1 MQTTLLGISV
11 AIILALVAA
20 LVGPHFVDWTQ
31 HRAYFEAEASKLAG
45 QPVRIGGAIDLRLL
59 PTPALTLGQIEIGA
73 AAQPQ
78 VRARELHV
86 ELALGALVRG
96 EVRASELRIAGPDVS
111 LGVGPNGKLDW
122 RTTKLGFEPDRFQ
135 VEKVEIEDGRL
146 SLSDGASGTQA
157 ALQGFWFKGEVRSLL
172 GPAKGEGGFISS
184 GERYSYRASASR
196 LSDDG
201 AVRVRLGIEPAD
213 HPLAVETEGAVRLE
227 DGAPRF
233 EGALTLS
240 RPAAVGRAEGRG
252 QVAVPWRA
260 TAKVKA
266 SPAQALFEQLEYQ
279 YGPDERAIRL
289 TGTAEL
295 RFGQTPRFEGVL
307 SARQVD
313 LDRSLGLPEATG
325 RLPLAALKA
334 FIEPLTT
341 SYRPPFPVKL
351 GIAVDAVTLA
361 AGTLQTVRGDLRLDG
376 DEWEVETLEF
386 RAPGFAQVR
395 LGGRVARSAEGVTF
409 TGPAQIEASNPR
421 AFLAWLEGRSEGAQA
436 QPGTLRAGGEFAIG
450 PQQFSVERLKFE
462 FDRKTIEGRLAYAGA
477 IGGKPPRVDA
487 ELKAAELDVD
497 GVLAFGRAALEGTA
511 FERPRAGSLGMDI
524 GRATVAG
531 IDVKGISGTLKLD
544 PEGLTFDK
552 VRIADLADAAFNLN
566 GRMEG
571 ALDAPRGT
579 VTFDVDARGL
589 DGTIAVLDK
598 YFPQAAEPL
607 RHAAGKIT
615 PLRTQVTLGIEP
627 ASPSQPA
634 GRSKVKLALDGTA
647 GALRV
652 KLGAEANGDLAAFL
666 FPDYQLDAHFA
677 ATDGTA
683 LMALAG
689 LDRAIAVDKRAGS
702 LSVTLRGRSGADA
715 QLDARL
721 TAGGLAAGAKGT
733 ARLFSASGLAAALD
747 LTLQAADAGPLRR
760 GAAARTTALLPVA
773 LRAKLNATAND
784 VALEG
789 IAGSIGGAP
798 VRGKLKLTGLQRIEG
813 QIDTDSAD
821 VMALLAIA
829 SGMPKPRGDAP
840 AWSSEP
846 FGDNA
851 FGDLSGRVEFSAAR
865 AALSPTLIARQV
877 RGALRLGNG
886 EVAIDAVEGTLAGGR
901 ASGQL
906 ALRRGADGLEA
917 RGKFA
922 LLNADASAVL
932 PSDGKPVIAG
942 RIGLR
947 AEFDGSGLSA
957 ASLLGS
963 LKGAGVVTLEDA
975 QIAGLDPKAFNAA
988 IRAADNS
995 AAVDAGR
1002 IRDIVATVLDG
1013 GALAI
1018 PLLDAPF
1025 TLTAGQARV
1034 SPTRVQGQGA
1044 DLLITASADLA
1055 DASLDARLTL
1065 SGPSIA
1071 DGTTTMRPDIMVL
1084 LKGPASAPKRT
1095 VDASALSAL
1104 LMLRSVERQSRQ
1116 IDTIEAERRESE
1128 RREAERREAERR
1140 EAERKEAE
1148 RKEAERKEA
1157 ERREAAARSAPTPVP
1172 AALPAP
1178 QIEDAAPVPI
1188 ITPERQTRPR
1198 PAPPQMR
1205 PPPAADRA
1213 PVLPAPLNIGPPPG
1227 AGKSTQAPRPA
1238 GEAAAKG
1245 AQPQAAP
1252 PPPPRSALD
1261 ILFGVQ
1267 R

>member
-1 MQTTLLGISV
+1 LQTTLLGISV
-11 AIILALVAA
+11 AIILALVTA
-20 LVGPHFVDWTQ
+20 LVGPYFVDWKE
-31 HRAYFEAEASKLAG
+31 HRAYFEAEASRLVG

-59 PTPALTLGQIEIGA
+59 PTPTLTLGQIEVGSA
-73 AAQPQ
+73 VQPQ
-78 VRARELHV
+78 ARARELHV

-96 EVRASELRIAGPDVS
+96 EVRASEMRIAGPDIS
-111 LGVGPNGKLDW
+111 LGVGANGKFDW

-172 GPAKGEGGFISS
+172 GPAKGEGGFLSA
-184 GERYSYRASASR
+184 GERYSYRVGASR
-196 LSDDG
+196 VGDDG
-201 AVRVRLGIEPAD
+201 AVKMRFGIDPAD
-213 HPLAVETEGAVRLE
+213 HPLAIEGEGVLRLE
-227 DGAPRF
+227 DNAPRF
-233 EGALTLS
+233 DGALTLS
-240 RPAAVGRAEGRG
+240 RPAAVGRADGRG
-252 QVAVPWRA
+252 KAAVPWRA

-295 RFGQTPRFEGVL
+295 RFGKSPRFESVL

-351 GIAVDAVTLA
+351 GIGIDAVTLA
-361 AGTLQTVRGDLRLDG
+361 TGTLQTVRGDLRLDG

-395 LGGRVARSAEGVTF
+395 LGGRVAQTAEGVTF
-409 TGPAQIEASNPR
+409 KGPAQIEASNPR
-421 AFLAWLEGRSEGAQA
+421 AFLAWLEGRSESAQA
-436 QPGTLRAGGEFAIG
+436 QSGTLRAGGEFAIG
-450 PQQFSVERLKFE
+450 PQRFSVERLKFE
-462 FDRKTIEGRLAYAGA
+462 FDRKIIEGRLAYAGA

-497 GVLAFGRAALEGTA
+497 GVLAFGRAALDGTA
-511 FERPRAGSLGMDI
+511 FERPRAGSLSMDI
-524 GRATVAG
+524 GRATLAG
-531 IDVKGISGTLKLD
+531 IDVKGVSGTLKLD

-589 DGTIAVLDK
+589 DGTIAVLDR

-607 RHAAGKIT
+607 RQAAGKIT
-615 PLRTQVTLGIEP
+615 PLKTQVTLAIEP
-627 ASPSQPA
+627 ISSAQPTS
-634 GRSKVKLALDGTA
+634 RSKVRLALEGTA
-647 GALRV
+647 GALRT
-652 KLGAEANGDLAAFL
+652 KLSAEATGDVGALVL
-666 FPDYQLDAHFA
+666 PDYQLDAHIA
-677 ATDGTA
+677 AADGAA
-683 LMALAG
+683 LIALTG
-689 LDRAIAVDKRAGS
+689 LDRAIAVDRRAGS

-721 TAGGLAAGAKGT
+721 TAGGLAVGAKGT

-747 LTLQAADAGPLRR
+747 LTLQAADVGPLRR
-760 GAAARTTALLPVA
+760 GAAARASALLPVA
-773 LRAKLNATAND
+773 LRARLNATAND

-798 VRGKLKLTGLQRIEG
+798 VRGKLKLTGFERIEG

-829 SGMPKPRGDAP
+829 SGMPKPRGDAL

-851 FGDLSGRVEFSAAR
+851 FGDLSGRVDFSAAR
-865 AALSPTLIARQV
+865 AALTPTLIARQV

-886 EVAIDAVEGTLAGGR
+886 EVSIDAVEGTLAGGR

-906 ALRRGADGLEA
+906 ALRRGVDGLEA
-917 RGKFA
+917 RGSFA
-922 LLNADASAVL
+922 LLNADAGAVL

-947 AEFDGSGLSA
+947 AEFEGSGLSA
-957 ASLLGS
+957 ASLVGS
-963 LKGAGVVTLEDA
+963 LKGAGLITLEDA
-975 QIAGLDPKAFNAA
+975 QISGLDPKAFNAA
-988 IRAADNS
+988 IRAADHA
-995 AAVDAGR
+995 AAVDSGK
-1002 IRDIVATVLDG
+1002 IRDIVTTVLDG
-1013 GALAI
+1013 GALAV
-1018 PLLDAPF
+1018 PLLDASF
-1025 TLTAGQARV
+1025 TLAAGQARV
-1034 SPTRVQGQGA
+1034 GPTRAQGQGA
-1044 DLLITASADLA
+1044 DLIIAASADLA
-1055 DASLDARLTL
+1055 VASLDMRLTL
-1065 SGPSIA
+1065 SGPVIA
-1071 DGTTTMRPDIMVL
+1071 EAGATTRPEILVL
-1084 LKGPASAPKRT
+1084 LKGPPSGPKRT
-1095 VDASALSAL
+1095 VDASALSGF
-1104 LMLRSVERQSRQ
+1104 LMLRAVERQSRQ
-1116 IDTIEAERRESE
+1116 IDTIEAERRD
-1128 RREAERREAERR
+1128 AERR
-1140 EAERKEAE
+1140 EAE

-1157 ERREAAARSAPTPVP
+1157 ERREAAAQSAPAPTPVP

-1178 QIEDAAPVPI
+1178 QVPEDVAPGSI

-1198 PAPPQMR
+1198 PTSPPMR
-1205 PPPAADRA
+1205 PPPATDRA
-1213 PVLPAPLNIGPPPG
+1213 PALPPPLNIGPAPG
-1227 AGKSTQAPRPA
+1227 TGKSTQTPRPA

-1245 AQPQAAP
+1245 VQPQAAP